1 MDERNEK
8 SVDLIKQARAIEL
21 AVLSRIGNS
30 IEGSKA
36 LNKACSERIKYESG
50 ILQRALE
57 DLEANPDLNDRLRKE
72 IRAMR
77 AQVRQAHRLY
87 WEAAFV
93 HDDFARGY
101 VKKLKRFPGEISDKL
116 QVIRLAIFEAARH
129 FDLNKGVQFL
139 TAAVWYIEGKSR
151 RDLPTMDL
159 SSSDRELADRL
170 ALEERDI
177 EQQGGDPGEWSTEI
191 ADRMGISMERLE
203 SLRRRIRAQDYASFD
218 GRDEDNQALVE
229 RIPAA
234 TDEDLPLVRL
244 DAQRACKALEHLPMR
259 ERQILEFRYGISGDS
274 TGQSYSKTG
283 ALMGLSRSRITQ
295 LEDEALQKLKVVIE
309 TSTPTRYSKTSPTT
323 AQTGVAFTRRGRTSP
338 IQVHPKGEPPSADV
352 VLMGSHRVDLASGSV
367 DGKVLSPDAAA
378 VLRVLGANK
387 GQFTSTAEL
396 YRPLQKTVS
405 VKPSR
410 AVQQAISR
418 LRSALDDDDRGRRGA
433 SWVEQRPIE
442 GYGSRSS
449 MAYRL
454 RLTNDD

>member
-1 MDERNEK
+1 MDERNDR

-30 IEGSKA
+30 VEGSKA

-57 DLEANPDLNDRLRKE
+57 DLEANPDVDERLRKE

-77 AQVRQAHRLY
+77 AQVREAHRLY

-101 VKKLKRFPGEISDKL
+101 VKKLKRFPGELGDKL

-177 EQQGGDPGEWSTEI
+177 EQQGEDPTECSAEI
-191 ADRMGISMERLE
+191 AVRMGISLERLE

-234 TDEDLPLVRL
+234 VDEDLPLVRI
-244 DAQRACKALEHLPMR
+244 DAQRACRALEHLPPRQR
-259 ERQILEFRYGISGDS
+259 EILEFRYGISRDSGS
-274 TGQSYSKTG
+274 TGNSYSKTG
-283 ALMGLSRSRITQ
+283 ERMGLSRSRITQ
-295 LEDEALQKLKVVIE
+295 LEDEALQKLKALIE
-309 TSTPTRYSKTSPTT
+309 DTQPKEEPFKSTSGEGRPPRRFGAKSPPTP
-323 AQTGVAFTRRGRTSP
+323 AALFTLGRR
-338 IQVHPKGEPPSADV
+338 QVNLSQGT
-352 VLMGSHRVDLASGSV
+352 V
-367 DGKVLSPDAAA
+367 DGRALSAEESRILEALYSNAGKFVSAP
-378 VLRVLGANK
+378 
-387 GQFTSTAEL
+387 EL
-396 YRPLQKTVS
+396 YKSLSRPHG
-405 VKPSR
+405 KPSR
-410 AVQQAISR
+410 AIQHIISR
-418 LRSALDDDDRGRRGA
+418 LRDVLDENSRSGRSS
-433 SWVEQRPIE
+433 SWVEQRPLG
-442 GYGSRSS
+442 GYGSKSP

-454 RLTNDD
+454 RFTDDD